1 MRQGKGGG
9 EGHGRVA
16 RNPAIDRGQPDA
28 DADLR
33 PGSRPPPCTSGGYR
47 KRPPFGGVRTAQAV
61 LTQEQLAA
69 FRAEL
74 EKRTDAQVVQAQEN
88 ADWFK
93 ESTGSTLSRSDAGTI
108 KAAVN
113 SPFTG
118 KEVVA
123 VTFPIDRFT
132 DRHYLETVA
141 ANIQPKVLGA
151 FAEDFLH
158 ERLMATLRL

>member
-1 MRQGKGGG
+1 M
-9 EGHGRVA
+9 
-16 RNPAIDRGQPDA
+16 
-28 DADLR
+28 
-33 PGSRPPPCTSGGYR
+33 
-47 KRPPFGGVRTAQAV
+47 AQV

-69 FRAEL
+69 FREKL
-74 EKRTDAQVVQAQEN
+74 EQQVSKQVVEAQEN

-93 ESTGSTLSRSDAGTI
+93 TSTDATLSRTEAGTV
-108 KAAVN
+108 KAAVI

-158 ERLMATLRL
+158 EKLMAGLRL